1 MTQGVTG
8 AVPSV
13 KMPVMKTHV
22 TFRLS
27 IISAGVAAAALI
39 FAPLPVEAGKAR
51 AKIGK
56 TLSGNYLA
64 GRHAQAQRNLSK
76 AADFLGAA
84 LKQTPDAPGLLRRTF
99 ILLTV
104 EGRITEAEA
113 LARRLIKTNPK
124 MTIAH
129 LVLAAIDIKQGR
141 FAQARKQLE
150 KMPEKSIGGFTA
162 PVLRAWSLVGQ
173 KKSKAALKLLAAE
186 PDEKAARVLHLMH
199 QALINE
205 LLGRNDQAEKHYLAV
220 NKDQNGPSLRVVQLL
235 GELYERTE
243 RPEKARA
250 LYQNYLKDKPGSR
263 LLDVALK
270 RLKAGRPPALKVFSV
285 SAGAAEAFFGIASSL
300 RRQNAQETAMALGR
314 LALYLKPNF
323 PVMQILIGDILEAA
337 DRLEPALEAYSS
349 ITPTSAFSWP
359 ARLRIPSLLNRLDRT
374 EEAVS
379 HLNGMA
385 EDQADD
391 PGPLISLGDI
401 LRGHE
406 RFEDAVVAYDQAF
419 KRIQTLEERHWSLLY
434 TRAIALERSKQW
446 SRAEADFLSA
456 LKFKPEQPY
465 VLNYL
470 GYSWIDKGM
479 YLDRAQ
485 KMIAKAASLR
495 PNDGFIVDSLGW
507 GHYRLGNFEK
517 AVPELERAVE
527 LRPQDPIINDHLGD
541 AYWRVGRRREAAFQ
555 WRRALSLDPEKDIV
569 TKIKRKLKVDLGE
582 NTETAK
588 KSGNDG

>member
-1 MTQGVTG
+1 M
-8 AVPSV
+8 S
-13 KMPVMKTHV
+13 VMKAKSYFPPSIH
-22 TFRLS
+22 RAALS
-27 IISAGVAAAALI
+27 VFAGAAPVVVAAALI
-39 FAPLPVEAGKAR
+39 FGPAPVQAQAGKAR
-51 AKIGK
+51 AETGR

-64 GRHAQAQRNLSK
+64 GRHAQARRDLSA

-84 LKQTPDAPGLLRRTF
+84 LKQTPDAQDLLRRTF

-113 LARRLIKTNPK
+113 LARRLVEANAK

-129 LVLAAIDIKQGR
+129 LVLAATDIKQGR
-141 FAQARKQLE
+141 FAAAQKRLK
-150 KMPEKSIGGFTA
+150 KMPEKSIGGFVA
-162 PVLRAWSLVGQ
+162 PVLRAWSLTGM

-186 PDEKAARVLHLMH
+186 PKDKAATVLHLMH

-205 LLGRNDQAEKHYLAV
+205 MLGRNDLAEKHYLAV
-220 NKDQNGPSLRVVQLL
+220 NKDQNGQALRVVQLL
-235 GELYERTE
+235 GELYERTA
-243 RPEKARA
+243 RPEKART
-250 LYQNYLKDKPGSR
+250 LYENYLKDKPGSQ

-300 RRQNAQETAMALGR
+300 RRQNAPETALALGR

-323 PVMQILIGDILEAA
+323 PVMQILMGDILEAA
-337 DRLEPALEAYSS
+337 NRLEPALEVYSS
-349 ITPTSAFSWP
+349 ISPTSAFSWP
-359 ARLRIPSLLNRLDRT
+359 ARLRAASLLNRLDRT
-374 EEAVS
+374 DEAVD
-379 HLNGMA
+379 HLNRMA
-385 EDQADD
+385 KDQADD

-401 LRGHE
+401 LRGRE
-406 RFEDAVVAYDQAF
+406 RFEEAVVAYDQAF
-419 KRIQTLEERHWSLLY
+419 KRIQTLEERHWTLLY

-446 SRAEADFLSA
+446 PRAEADFLSA

-470 GYSWIDKGM
+470 GYSWIDKGI

-485 KMIAKAASLR
+485 KMIGKAASLR
-495 PNDGFIVDSLGW
+495 PNDGFIIDSLGW
-507 GHYRLGNFEK
+507 GYYRLGDFEK

-541 AYWRVGRRREAAFQ
+541 AYWRVGRRREAVFQ
-555 WRRALSLDPEKDIV
+555 WKRSLSLDPEED
-569 TKIKRKLKVDLGE
+569 TAAKINRKLKVGLGE
-582 NTETAK
+582 DTETAK
-588 KSGNDG
+588 KPGNDG

>member
-1 MTQGVTG
+1 MSGMKAKSYFRPSIHRAALSVFAG
-8 AVPSV
+8 AVPIA
-13 KMPVMKTHV
+13 
-22 TFRLS
+22 L
-27 IISAGVAAAALI
+27 AALI
-39 FAPLPVEAGKAR
+39 FAPLPVQAGKAR
-51 AKIGK
+51 AETGQ

-64 GRHAQAQRNLSK
+64 GRHAQAQRDLST

-99 ILLTV
+99 FLLTV
-104 EGRITEAEA
+104 EGRIPEAEA
-113 LARRLIKTNPK
+113 LARRLVEDDPK

-129 LVLAAIDIKQGR
+129 LVLAVTNIKHGR
-141 FAQARKQLE
+141 FAAARKRLG
-150 KMPEKSIGGFTA
+150 KMPEKSIGGFAA
-162 PVLRAWSLVGQ
+162 PVLRAWSLTGM

-186 PDEKAARVLHLMH
+186 PKEKAAKVLHLMH

-205 LLGRNDQAEKHYLAV
+205 LLGRNDLAEKHYLAV
-220 NKDQNGPSLRVVQLL
+220 NKGQNGHSLRVVQLL
-235 GELYERTE
+235 GELYERTA
-243 RPEKARA
+243 RPEKART
-250 LYQNYLKDKPGSR
+250 LYENYLKDKPGSQ

-285 SAGAAEAFFGIASSL
+285 SAGAAEALFGIASSL
-300 RRQNAQETAMALGR
+300 RRQNAQETALALGR

-323 PVMQILIGDILEAA
+323 PVMQILMGDILETAN
-337 DRLEPALEAYSS
+337 RLEPALEAYSS
-349 ITPTSAFSWP
+349 ISPTSAFSWS
-359 ARLRIPSLLNRLDRT
+359 ARLRVTSLLNRLDRT
-374 EEAVS
+374 DEAVG
-379 HLNGMA
+379 HLNRMA
-385 EDQADD
+385 KDQADD

-406 RFEDAVVAYDQAF
+406 RFEEAVVAYDQAF
-419 KRIQTLEERHWSLLY
+419 KRIPTLEERHWSLLY

-446 SRAEADFLSA
+446 PRAEADFLSA

-495 PNDGFIVDSLGW
+495 PNDGFIIDSLGW

-555 WRRALSLDPEKDIV
+555 WQRSLSLDPEEDTV
-569 TKIKRKLKVDLGE
+569 TKINRKLKVGLGE
-582 NTETAK
+582 DTETAK
-588 KSGNDG
+588 KPGNDG

>member
-1 MTQGVTG
+1 MKELSLFRKSILGV
-8 AVPSV
+8 
-13 KMPVMKTHV
+13 
-22 TFRLS
+22 
-27 IISAGVAAAALI
+27 SAGVAAAALI
-39 FAPLPVEAGKAR
+39 FAPLPVHAGKAR
-51 AKIGK
+51 VETGR

-64 GRHAQAQRNLSK
+64 GRHAQAQRDLST

-104 EGRITEAEA
+104 EGRIPEAEA
-113 LARRLIKTNPK
+113 LARRLVEANPK

-129 LVLAAIDIKQGR
+129 LVLVATDIKLGR
-141 FAQARKQLE
+141 FAAARKRLG
-150 KMPEKSIGGFTA
+150 KMPEKSIGAFAA
-162 PVLRAWSLVGQ
+162 PVLRAWSLMGM

-186 PDEKAARVLHLMH
+186 PKEKAAKVLHLMH

-205 LLGRNDQAEKHYLAV
+205 MLGRNDLAEKHYLAV
-220 NKDQNGPSLRVVQLL
+220 NKDQKGRSLRVVQLL
-235 GELYERTE
+235 GELYERTA

-250 LYQNYLKDKPGSR
+250 LYENYLKDKPGSQ

-300 RRQNAQETAMALGR
+300 RRQNAQETALALGR

-323 PVMQILIGDILEAA
+323 PVMQILMGDILETAN
-337 DRLEPALEAYSS
+337 RLEPALEVYSS
-349 ITPTSAFSWP
+349 INPTSAFSWP
-359 ARLRIPSLLNRLDRT
+359 ARLRVTSLLNRLDRT
-374 EEAVS
+374 DEAVG
-379 HLNGMA
+379 HLNRMA
-385 EDQADD
+385 KDQADD

-406 RFEDAVVAYDQAF
+406 RFEEAVVAYDQAF
-419 KRIQTLEERHWSLLY
+419 KRIPTLEERHWSLLY

-446 SRAEADFLSA
+446 PRAEADFLSA

-470 GYSWIDKGM
+470 GYSWIDQGI

-485 KMIAKAASLR
+485 KMIEKAASLR
-495 PNDGFIVDSLGW
+495 PNDGFIIDSLGW

-555 WRRALSLDPEKDIV
+555 WKRSLSLDPEEDLV
-569 TKIKRKLKVDLGE
+569 TKINRKLRVGLGAD
-582 NTETAK
+582 TETAK
-588 KSGNDG
+588 KPGNDG